1 MSATSKPTD
10 QVAFPDPSVYLLN
23 RQNSR
28 KAMEAG
34 LAEAEWY
41 QSPVPRAKMRKLLVR
56 RNGPALRD
64 AFIWFG
70 LIFASA
76 AATLSLWGTWWV
88 IAPYLIYAAL
98 FAGSADARWHEGLH
112 GTAFKTDWLNIA
124 LYEIASFMV
133 LRESTVWRWSH
144 TRHHS
149 DTIIVGR
156 DPEIAVPRPPD
167 ITGMLLGCFAIKRY
181 PKYFGNLL
189 HHARGQLAERERE
202 FIPEDEFSR
211 VFRTARV
218 HLAVYLLVIA
228 AALLSA
234 SFVPLFL
241 IGLPNIF
248 GTWLMSL
255 YGLTQHTGLAEN
267 VLDHRLNSRT
277 FLTNIVNR
285 FLYTAAHQDL

>member
-41 QSPVPRAKMRKLLVR
+41 QSPVPREKMRKLLVR

-98 FAGSADARWHEGLH
+98 FA
-112 GTAFKTDWLNIA
+112 
-124 LYEIASFMV
+124 
-133 LRESTVWRWSH
+133 
-144 TRHHS
+144 
-149 DTIIVGR
+149 
-156 DPEIAVPRPPD
+156 
-167 ITGMLLGCFAIKRY
+167 
-181 PKYFGNLL
+181 
-189 HHARGQLAERERE
+189 
-202 FIPEDEFSR
+202 
-211 VFRTARV
+211 
-218 HLAVYLLVIA
+218 
-228 AALLSA
+228 
-234 SFVPLFL
+234 
-241 IGLPNIF
+241 
-248 GTWLMSL
+248 
-255 YGLTQHTGLAEN
+255 
-267 VLDHRLNSRT
+267 
-277 FLTNIVNR
+277 
-285 FLYTAAHQDL
+285 